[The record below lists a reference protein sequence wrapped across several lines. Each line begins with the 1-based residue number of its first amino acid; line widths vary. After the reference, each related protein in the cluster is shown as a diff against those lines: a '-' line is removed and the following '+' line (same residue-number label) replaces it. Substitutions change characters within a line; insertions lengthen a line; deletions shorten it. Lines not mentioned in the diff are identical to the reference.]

1 MCSVLGL
8 VLGRQIGPGAHA
20 TFAGVVMAALAALGH
35 ATYLIV
41 IRGGFDRLPAAQA
54 TSLVLAGGL
63 VISGT
68 AALVSG
74 TAALVFD
81 GAVIA
86 GSWSLSP
93 VAWATVLFAG
103 TFGAATPRSG
113 S

>member
-1 MCSVLGL
+1 MCSVLGLGL

-41 IRGGFDRLPAAQA
+41 IRGGFDRVPTAQA

-63 VISGT
+63 VI
-68 AALVSG
+68 SG